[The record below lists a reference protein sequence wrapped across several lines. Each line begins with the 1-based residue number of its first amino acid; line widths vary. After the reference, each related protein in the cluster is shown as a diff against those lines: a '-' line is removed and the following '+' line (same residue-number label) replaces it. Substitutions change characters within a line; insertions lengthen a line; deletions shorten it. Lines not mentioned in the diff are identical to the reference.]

1 MYKIKEKKERLA
13 KQNKERNDKL
23 LNIPVICPYC
33 AVHTSLYQILPQHF
47 KTKRCKKMQLL
58 FFEAEAKKP
67 NGKNEFDII
76 YSIKGKIEQVL
87 KGDRYDKEEN
97 EVETK
102 EDKKEDH
109 NKKIDDINELY
120 KYY

>member
-1 MYKIKEKKERLA
+1 MYKRKEKKERLA

-47 KTKRCKKMQLL
+47 KSKRCQKMQLL

-67 NGKNEFDII
+67 NGKNEFDIM
-76 YSIKGKIEQVL
+76 YSIKGKIEEVL
-87 KGDRYDKEEN
+87 KGNRYDKEEN
-97 EVETK
+97 EAETK
-102 EDKKEDH
+102 VDKQNLKTD
-109 NKKIDDINELY
+109 NINELY